1 MDTPAKAPQKNS
13 YHHGQLREALLA
25 TTLQLVQE
33 KGMHD
38 WSLRDVARQLGVSAA
53 APFRHFDS
61 KQALLAAVA
70 EQAMQQFA
78 AAVAQGMQAGA
89 DDPLRAMGHAYL
101 HWAIGHPAAFTV
113 ISSRD
118 VLNLAQQPALLA
130 QSEAVMT
137 QLEALLLQR
146 FGQQPGF
153 MVQPARLA
161 FRAQVYGLARMVVD
175 RHLEEWAIPPTQ
187 YLDECLAA
195 LDQFLLLLP
204 GRAWPAGTV

>member
-1 MDTPAKAPQKNS
+1 MNSPATAPQKNS

-33 KGMHD
+33 KGVND

-78 AAVAQGMQAGA
+78 AAVAQGMQAGG
-89 DDPLRAMGHAYL
+89 DDPLRAMGQAYL
-101 HWAIGHPAAFTV
+101 RWAIAHPAAFHV
-113 ISSRD
+113 ISNRD
-118 VLNLAQQPALLA
+118 VLNLAQQPGLLA
-130 QSEAVMT
+130 QSEAVMA
-137 QLEALLLQR
+137 QLEALLQQR

-153 MVQPARLA
+153 VAQHARLA
-161 FRAQVYGLARMVVD
+161 FRAQVYGLARMAVD
-175 RHLEEWAIPPTQ
+175 RHLEEWAIAPAC

-204 GRAWPAGTV
+204 GRA